1 VSLPATTSTAAAE
14 IEKLEHDLRRAF
26 AVLKPRQVK
35 FVMAYVKTGG
45 KRQAAEAAG
54 YSGSAAHVQGHRLL
68 NNDKVRV
75 AYAIAAELD
84 GLKNGIPLPFKRQ
97 VLWDTAQKCR
107 TEEHWNPQGVARCI
121 EILSKMDGDMQPD
134 GGGQVTI
141 QISTGLAGNGVTVDG
156 EVVTQPAGLV
166 ESDA

>member
-1 VSLPATTSTAAAE
+1 MGLMPSRNRIIDRANFARRHLSQIIGLVCGLAN
-14 IEKLEHDLRRAF
+14 IENNSNEQK
-26 AVLKPRQVK
+26 
-35 FVMAYVKTGG
+35 
-45 KRQAAEAAG
+45 AAEAAG
-54 YSGSAAHVQGHRLL
+54 YSGHGAYVQCSRLL
-68 NNDKVRV
+68 NNARVRA

-141 QISTGLAGNGVTVDG
+141 QISTGLAGKGVTVDG